1 MLGLLF
7 PVLVFCL
14 LLGVPIIISIGIAT
28 FAALLTTDIP
38 LLILAKSIY
47 TATDTFPLHAIPLF
61 ILAGA
66 LMEESRM
73 SEQIVAVM
81 EKAVG
86 SIRGGLAMAA
96 VLGCMFFA
104 AMSGSGPATAAAIGF
119 IIIPSMVGRG
129 YDKTFSAALTSSAGT
144 LGILVPPSNPMIV
157 YGVVAQASIV
167 GLFVA
172 GIVPGVFVSVTLILV
187 AYFICRRRKYGRK
200 TRRFDFKDFMAT
212 AWRYKWSLLAPI
224 IILGGIY
231 GGVFTPVEGSVIA
244 VLYSLLVG
252 TVVTREL
259 SWAKIFDCLAR
270 TSLIGGSMIILIGLS
285 TAFGELLT
293 IGQVPQK
300 VAVFLAGISTDW
312 RVIYLIVI
320 AFLIVLGTFMDT
332 MATII
337 ILTPIF
343 LPVFVKLGVHP
354 IHFGV
359 VFIVTNEIAFL
370 TPPVGANLFAMTG
383 VTGLPIEQIAKEEI
397 VFMVA
402 LVVAVIVLALVP
414 EISLFVPRLAGFLS
428 E

>member
-1 MLGLLF
+1 MLALLF
-7 PVLVFCL
+7 AVLTFSL
-14 LLGVPIIISIGIAT
+14 LLGVPIIISIGMAT

-47 TATDTFPLHAIPLF
+47 TATDSFPLHAIPLF

-66 LMEESRM
+66 LMEESKI

-119 IIIPSMVGRG
+119 IIIPSMEQRG
-129 YDKTFSAALTSSAGT
+129 YEKTFSAALTSSAGT
-144 LGILVPPSNPMIV
+144 LGILIPPSNPMIV
-157 YGVVAQASIV
+157 YGVIAQASIV
-167 GLFVA
+167 GLFIA
-172 GIVPGVFVSVTLILV
+172 GAIPGVFVSATLIIA
-187 AYFICRRRKYGRK
+187 AYFICRRRGYGRK
-200 TRRFDFKDFMAT
+200 VARFNLKDLIVT
-212 AWRYKWSLLAPI
+212 AWRSKWSLLTPLI
-224 IILGGIY
+224 VLGGIY

-244 VLYSLLVG
+244 VVYSLLVG
-252 TVVTREL
+252 AVVTRKL
-259 SWAKIFDCLAR
+259 TWSKLFDCLAR
-270 TSLIGGSMIILIGLS
+270 TSLIGGAMIVLIGLS

-293 IGQVPQK
+293 IGQVPQR
-300 VAVFLAGISTDW
+300 VAEFLTSISTDW

-359 VFIVTNEIAFL
+359 IFIVTNEIAFL
-370 TPPVGANLFAMTG
+370 TPPVGANLFAMAG
-383 VTGLPIEQIAKEEI
+383 VTGLPIERIAREEI
-397 VFMVA
+397 AYIVA
-402 LVVAVIVLALVP
+402 LVIAVIVLAMIP
-414 EISLFVPRLAGFLS
+414 EISLFLPRIAGFL